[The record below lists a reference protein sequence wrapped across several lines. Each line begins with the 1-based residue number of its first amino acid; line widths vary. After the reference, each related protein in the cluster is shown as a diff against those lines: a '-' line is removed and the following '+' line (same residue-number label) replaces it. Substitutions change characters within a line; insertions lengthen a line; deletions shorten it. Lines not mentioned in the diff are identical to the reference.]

1 MSALLAK
8 ARAGQA
14 VTLIDKIAAET
25 SVEELDGMQAAL
37 SARGQVLCPAETEA
51 FARRRVEL
59 LKGAR

>member
-14 VTLIDKIAAET
+14 VTLLDKIAAET
-25 SVEELDGMQAAL
+25 NVAELDGMRMAAL
-37 SARGQVLCPAETEA
+37 TRPEGLSTSETMA
-51 FARRRVEL
+51 FALRRAEL

>member
-14 VTLIDKIAAET
+14 VTLLDKIAAET
-25 SVEELDGMQAAL
+25 SVEELDGMRAAL

-51 FARRRVEL
+51 FARRRAEL